1 MGAYFVLVL
10 PRGLTSNNYT
20 YLWLSGRFKCGNSAP
35 THASRG
41 NSKDRFIEM
50 RVIGPTRSQSQCRSA
65 RDRTH
70 VLFFITH
77 FLSGLTRPR
86 PPGVAG
92 CIRCK
97 PDPELRVGSSVPHR
111 RSVIGLRA
119 EQAFTAGL
127 TSKSRRTGVPG
138 RELPEKQKSHDFSWL
153 FLLVRPKGFEPLT
166 FCSVDRRSIQLSYG
180 RIFYSWRQPCGST
193 SNNYTDECRSRK
205 IQGSMW

>member
-1 MGAYFVLVL
+1 MGAYFGLVL

-20 YLWLSGRFKCGNSAP
+20 YLWLAGRFTCGNRAR
-35 THASRG
+35 THASRD
-41 NSKDRFIEM
+41 NTKDRFIEM
-50 RVIGPTRSQSQCRSA
+50 RVIGPTRSQRRYCSA
-65 RDRTH
+65 RDRIH
-70 VLFFITH
+70 VLFFMSH
-77 FLSGLTRPR
+77 YLSGRTRSR

-92 CIRCK
+92 CGHSK
-97 PDPELRVGSSVPHR
+97 PDPELRVGRSVPRR
-111 RSVIGLRA
+111 RSVIGLHA

-127 TSKSRRTGVPG
+127 TGKSRGTRVPG
-138 RELPEKQKSHDFSWL
+138 CEVPGKQKSHDFSWL

-180 RIFYSWRQPCGST
+180 RIFCFWYQPCGST